1 MKLIARPQYLDFLI
15 RNKDLPL
22 IKVITGVR
30 RSGKSTLFTL
40 YKNYLLSQG
49 VAASQIISIN
59 LEDLAYE
66 PLQEYHALYRYILE
80 HLSPQGKNY
89 IFLDEI
95 QQVPQFEKVVD
106 SLYIKENVDLYIT
119 GSNAYFLSGELATLL
134 SGRYV
139 QLGILPLSFK
149 EYVSGTADESA
160 SLAARY
166 ASYVR
171 DSAFPFALSLQG
183 KEKNVQEYL
192 AGIYS
197 TILIK
202 DTLTRLRTGNPAIL
216 ESIMKYIAAN
226 VGSLISPSKIANA
239 LTSSGRKI
247 DNKTVERYLGGL
259 TDSLLLYKADRFDLR
274 GKEILK
280 VNAKYYL
287 VDPAFRRLLM
297 NDTGRDTGHILEN
310 IIYLEL
316 LRRGNK
322 VFVGQL
328 PGGEIDFVC
337 ENEDGFS
344 YYQVALSTL
353 DENVL
358 TRELKPLFA
367 ISDQYPKYLLTL
379 DEITPT
385 ANYDGIRKLNALQW
399 LMDEAH

>member
-1 MKLIARPQYLDFLI
+1 MKLIDRPQYVDFLI

-30 RSGKSTLFTL
+30 RCGKSTLFTL

-49 VAASQIISIN
+49 VDPSQIISIN

-66 PLQEYHALYRYILE
+66 PLQEYHALYRYILR
-80 HLSPQGKNY
+80 HMSPQGKNY

-106 SLYIKENVDLYIT
+106 SLYIRENVDLYLT

-139 QLGILPLSFK
+139 QLDMLPLSFK
-149 EYVSGTADESA
+149 EYVSGLTENEH
-160 SLAARY
+160 SLPAKY
-166 ASYVR
+166 ASYVK
-171 DSAFPFALSLQG
+171 DSAFPFALSIQG

-192 AGIYS
+192 AGIYN

-202 DTLTRLRTGNPAIL
+202 DTLTRLRSGNPAIL
-216 ESIMKYIAAN
+216 ESIMKYITAN

-239 LTSSGRKI
+239 LTSSGRKT
-247 DNKTVERYLGGL
+247 DNKTVERYVGGL
-259 TDSLLLYKADRFDLR
+259 TDSLLLYKADRFDVR

-280 VNAKYYL
+280 TNAKYYL

-337 ENEDGFS
+337 ENEEGFS

-353 DENVL
+353 DEQVL
-358 TRELKPLFA
+358 ERELAPLYA
-367 ISDQYPKYLLTL
+367 VNDQYPQYLLTL

-385 ANYDGIRKLNALQW
+385 ASYDGIRKMNALEW
-399 LMDEAH
+399 MMT